1 MFNRAYR
8 TPKLRPRALKTVS
21 SKVRHLKYKKAY
33 RRLCMPSLCYH
44 SNLCFLFCL
53 FVVSRREED
62 ARGDAV
68 GRAYGEEEN
77 GVSDLNVG
85 LEAEPRR

>member
-1 MFNRAYR
+1 
-8 TPKLRPRALKTVS
+8 
-21 SKVRHLKYKKAY
+21 
-33 RRLCMPSLCYH
+33 MPSLCYH